1 MAATG
6 ANPMSMI
13 AFLAQL
19 RLRPRISLA
28 RRIARLVAL
37 HRTRRA
43 LALLEPHLLRDIGLE
58 AQTARREAARR
69 AWDAPEHWFDRLPPR

>member
-1 MAATG
+1 
-6 ANPMSMI
+6 MSLI

-28 RRIARLVAL
+28 HRLARLIAL
-37 HRTRRA
+37 QRTRRA
-43 LALLEPHLLRDIGLE
+43 LGRLDPHLLRDIGLE

-69 AWDAPEHWFDRLPPR
+69 VWDAPDHWFDRLPPR